1 MSRRVSLKDIA
12 EQLGISRTTVSWV
25 LSGLGDERHI
35 SKETQDKVIKLA
47 HELNYKPNLLAKA
60 LRTGDNKVIGL
71 IVPDIEDQFYSEIS
85 KSVECEAYKRGYTIT
100 LGTSESQ
107 KEKESSLIQLFRNK
121 LIDGLIIAP
130 TKYSQDDINWL
141 LEQQFPLV
149 LFDRYFKELDTDY
162 VITDDEYSGYML
174 TRHLIEKGCRKIA
187 TININKHL
195 DVTQQRIAGYRRAL
209 TESGIGVNQ
218 DLIADVE
225 FATYRSDVVGAL
237 DSIFEKV
244 PDVDGFLFITH
255 IIAIEAITYFSE
267 HGIDYNKDFHM
278 GCVHEV
284 PMMKVVAPKMSI
296 ALMPT
301 AEIGR
306 QAVDFLLAG
315 INNRKN
321 GNCSHAQRVKLK
333 TKLIYRD

>member
-1 MSRRVSLKDIA
+1 MNKRVSLQDIA
-12 EQLGISRTTVSWV
+12 DRLNISRTTVSWV
-25 LSGLGDERHI
+25 LSGKADAHHI
-35 SKETQDKVIKLA
+35 SVETQKRVFDCA
-47 HELNYKPNLLAKA
+47 TEMNYKPNLLAKA
-60 LRTGDNKVIGL
+60 LRMGENKVIGL
-71 IVPDIEDQFYSEIS
+71 IVPDIEDQFYSEVA
-85 KSVECEAYKRGYTIT
+85 KAVEEEAYKHGYTIT

-107 KEKESSLIQLFRNK
+107 QEKESTLIQLFRNK

-130 TKYSQDDINWL
+130 TKYSKSDI
-141 LEQQFPLV
+141 LELKEQKFPLV
-149 LFDRYFKELDTDY
+149 LFDRYFPEIVTNY

-195 DVTQQRIAGYRRAL
+195 EVTQQRIEGYRKAL
-209 TESGIGVNQ
+209 IESGIGVNPE
-218 DLIADVE
+218 LIADVE
-225 FATYRSDVVGAL
+225 FATYRTDAASAVEGIL
-237 DSIFEKV
+237 KRV

-255 IIAIEAITYFSE
+255 ILAIEAITYFND
-267 HGIDYNKDFHM
+267 HGIDFNTRYHM

-284 PMMKVVAPKMSI
+284 PMMKVVAPRMSI

-306 QAVDFLLAG
+306 QSVQMLLDLLKH
-315 INNRKN
+315 KN
-321 GNCSHAQRVKLK
+321 TDEPQSYSNVKLK